1 MRIYKLDGIKAMPE
15 LKPCPSALRVA
26 AYARVSTGKDEQQTS
41 LESQKDYY
49 EKKIKE
55 NPQWVYAGMYADD
68 GRTGTSYLR
77 RLELQRLM
85 GDCRLGLID
94 MVITKSISRF
104 ARNTVDALTHIRELK
119 EMGIGVY
126 FEREDIW
133 TLDAKGEFMITLLTS
148 LAQEES
154 RSLSEN
160 VTWGKRKL
168 FADGKYSLTYSRFL
182 GYDKGFVINEEE
194 ALVVRLIYRMSL
206 QGYSAYAIADKLSKW
221 QIKTPQGKGRWHGSV
236 VGSILRNE
244 KYKGDALIQKFFTK
258 DFLTHELVENRGEIP
273 QYYVEGHHE
282 GIVTPEQFDQVQAE
296 ILRRQGMQKYSG
308 VGLFSSIIKCA
319 ECGSWYGAK
328 VWHSN
333 DKYRKVIYQCNK
345 KYKDGHKCQTP
356 HITEEELKTKFI
368 KAANELFSEK
378 KEMLANT
385 KIMMEMV
392 CDTEELEK
400 AQADLIDE
408 LNIITEQIEKAIAE
422 NSKVALDQTE
432 YEERYSKLAKRYE
445 TVKGEYEETA
455 GQIERK
461 KAQRELFKGFI
472 RTLENT
478 GDVIE
483 EFEAGLWSSLVQ
495 EVVVQPGGELKF
507 VFKNGA
513 EITE

>member
-1 MRIYKLDGIKAMPE
+1 
-15 LKPCPSALRVA
+15 
-26 AYARVSTGKDEQQTS
+26 
-41 LESQKDYY
+41 
-49 EKKIKE
+49 
-55 NPQWVYAGMYADD
+55 
-68 GRTGTSYLR
+68 
-77 RLELQRLM
+77 
-85 GDCRLGLID
+85 

-378 KEMLANT
+378 KEMLA
-385 KIMMEMV
+385 
-392 CDTEELEK
+392 
-400 AQADLIDE
+400 
-408 LNIITEQIEKAIAE
+408 
-422 NSKVALDQTE
+422 
-432 YEERYSKLAKRYE
+432 KRYE
-445 TVKGEYEETA
+445 TVKGEYDETA

-495 EVVVQPGGELKF
+495 EVVVQLGGELKF